1 MDEQAVRERVQ
12 VVCDALLA
20 GDVGKASQ
28 AMSRELQQNLGP
40 VVAMLPLPMTAAQI
54 ETVEMTGS
62 GYRAV
67 LALTGEANA
76 MRLETRWKERDGQ
89 PTMVEAS
96 HLPEEPAAGGEI
108 GSGDEGTGSGE
119 T

>member
-1 MDEQAVRERVQ
+1 
-12 VVCDALLA
+12 
-20 GDVGKASQ
+20 
-28 AMSRELQQNLGP
+28 
-40 VVAMLPLPMTAAQI
+40 
-54 ETVEMTGS
+54 
-62 GYRAV
+62 
-67 LALTGEANA
+67 